1 MKCACMGCTEATG
14 RSWDC
19 HTRCDGYK
27 EFQARNEKEKNV
39 IKRKKSLLLVRGQR
53 KEDKTKCFK
62 QEQEGKKM
70 ISTARAIKK
79 TREAQGMTQKELA
92 ERCGY
97 TIADIKA
104 YELGEKEPRHINLMN
119 IAGSLGVTMYE
130 MFERAEETEES
141 ENLNLDV
148 IKNAL
153 SAHKAIVET
162 PLDKITVMAFEELI
176 KYKETGLKPD
186 QVDGLKKRQEKIDLM
201 AIEYDN
207 IIEKYDKLIGKE
219 QM

>member
-19 HTRCDGYK
+19 YTRCDGYK

>member
-1 MKCACMGCTEATG
+1 MGCTEATG